1 VKEIHI
7 LYVTNFFSPNNDG
20 FSNASTNFA
29 KILKEKFKLSVFTQ
43 VIGTSDDIVLEEK
56 VHRIKI
62 ISTIPVFRYLV
73 NRIYLSIKIKEF
85 VSRNKI
91 DLIFIETFT
100 DPVLLC
106 FLGKSILEKC
116 AVRIHSTEDTER
128 MAFSNEIGF
137 LFKRLLIK
145 YFLASRIKSI
155 LSTNQYHLDFYKKH
169 ILDDNIYKICKVF
182 FLVIPNFLEPF
193 DHELRFNEEICR
205 IKEVKD
211 RITLL
216 FVGKMSSLGILQK
229 GHFDLIH
236 AIGLFDF
243 ESLSKFRLVC
253 VGRGDFYKEFKARL
267 QMINGLESEVHEYLS
282 KDLIQ
287 SIIRDSDAIL
297 LPSRFEGLSM
307 FALEGLS
314 YFKPLIVANCGGL
327 RDLICEPKITFEP
340 QDIFGLYHSIN
351 YFLNLNFDAK
361 INLATQSKY
370 KFSTL
375 FNFPLEKLIVL
386 LVAKNHKK

>member
-1 VKEIHI
+1 MKDYHI

-20 FSNASTNFA
+20 FSNASSYFA
-29 KILKEKFKLSVFTQ
+29 KALKEKFKLSVFTQ

-56 VHRIKI
+56 VHRIKL
-62 ISTIPVFRYLV
+62 ISRIPIFRYFL
-73 NRIYLSIKIKEF
+73 NRIYLAIKIKEF

-106 FLGKSILEKC
+106 FLGKSLLAKC

-169 ILDDNIYKICKVF
+169 FLNNNIYKIAKVF

-211 RITLL
+211 KFTLL
-216 FVGKMSSLGILQK
+216 FVGKMSLLGILQK
-229 GHFDLIH
+229 GHFDLIN
-236 AIGLFDF
+236 AIGLFDG

-253 VGRGDFYKEFKARL
+253 VGRGECYKEFKARL
-267 QMINGLESEVHEYLS
+267 QMIDGLECEVHEYLS
-282 KDLIQ
+282 RDLIQ

-314 YFKPLIVANCGGL
+314 YFKPLIVANSGGL
-327 RDLICEPKITFEP
+327 RDLICEPKITFES

-351 YFLNLNFDAK
+351 YFLNLNLDGK
-361 INLATQSKY
+361 INLATQSKSKLENLY
-370 KFSTL
+370 
-375 FNFPLEKLIVL
+375 NFPLEKLIDLIVL
-386 LVAKNHKK
+386 KKS